1 MPAHEKLPLA
11 YQLHMRH
18 PAGISPGRSSRSIA
32 TWPAR
37 VSHPLSMPAP
47 PPFSRF
53 RKPYARRRK
62 NLQVPP
68 PGHIQW
74 PGEGYEGRLAAWGC
88 LAALGLLLARS
99 AEAAQAVRD
108 GLALCAGSVIPALFP
123 FLAVSGLLTALD
135 AGASPALGPLARLL
149 GCSRAGAQ
157 AFLLGLTGSYPVGA
171 RTVAQL
177 YRRGGISPA
186 GGLPPAAVFQQLR
199 PGVYPGGGRA
209 GLLRQPRAGAAVGS
223 AYSGGAGHS
232 PGPAP
237 AGGGAAGTSRL
248 CRPVPP
254 LVPALIAAVRDA
266 AGTMVYIC
274 GFVVFFLV
282 LLRVMGRVTGLSH
295 PVLSGAVELTQ
306 GILALPLTRR
316 GFVWAAGL
324 LGWGGLSVHG
334 QSAAVLSGT
343 DLPMG
348 PYLAAKAT
356 HAAVSVLLAWPVS
369 MCL

>member
-1 MPAHEKLPLA
+1 MK
-11 YQLHMRH
+11 
-18 PAGISPGRSSRSIA
+18 
-32 TWPAR
+32 
-37 VSHPLSMPAP
+37 
-47 PPFSRF
+47 
-53 RKPYARRRK
+53 
-62 NLQVPP
+62 
-68 PGHIQW
+68 
-74 PGEGYEGRLAAWGC
+74 GRLAAWGC

-108 GLALCAGSVIPALFP
+108 GLALCTGSVIPALFP

-135 AGASPALGPLARLL
+135 TGASPALGPLARLL
-149 GCSRAGAQ
+149 GCSRAGAR

-177 YRRGGISPA
+177 YRRGGISRREACRLLLFSNNCGPA
-186 GGLPPAAVFQQLR
+186 FILGVAGLGCFGSLRAGVLLWGVHILAALVIALALPRRAAEPSER
-199 PGVYPGGGRA
+199 PGSV
-209 GLLRQPRAGAAVGS
+209 
-223 AYSGGAGHS
+223 
-232 PGPAP
+232 PARP
-237 AGGGAAGTSRL
+237 A
-248 CRPVPP
+248 

-306 GILALPLTRR
+306 GILALPHTRR

-348 PYLAAKAT
+348 PYLAAKAA

>member
-1 MPAHEKLPLA
+1 MK
-11 YQLHMRH
+11 
-18 PAGISPGRSSRSIA
+18 
-32 TWPAR
+32 
-37 VSHPLSMPAP
+37 
-47 PPFSRF
+47 
-53 RKPYARRRK
+53 
-62 NLQVPP
+62 
-68 PGHIQW
+68 
-74 PGEGYEGRLAAWGC
+74 GRLAAWGC

-135 AGASPALGPLARLL
+135 AGTSPALGPLARLL
-149 GCSRAGAQ
+149 GCSRAGAR

-177 YRRGGISPA
+177 YRRGGISRREACRLLLFSNNCGPA
-186 GGLPPAAVFQQLR
+186 FILGVAGLGCFGSLRAGVLLWGVHILAALVIALALPRQAAEPSER
-199 PGVYPGGGRA
+199 PGSV
-209 GLLRQPRAGAAVGS
+209 
-223 AYSGGAGHS
+223 
-232 PGPAP
+232 PA
-237 AGGGAAGTSRL
+237 
-248 CRPVPP
+248 RPS

-306 GILALPLTRR
+306 GILALPHTRR

-348 PYLAAKAT
+348 PYLAAKAA

>member
-1 MPAHEKLPLA
+1 MK
-11 YQLHMRH
+11 
-18 PAGISPGRSSRSIA
+18 G
-32 TWPAR
+32 
-37 VSHPLSMPAP
+37 
-47 PPFSRF
+47 
-53 RKPYARRRK
+53 K
-62 NLQVPP
+62 
-68 PGHIQW
+68 
-74 PGEGYEGRLAAWGC
+74 LAAWGC

-149 GCSRAGAQ
+149 GCSRAGAR

-177 YRRGGISPA
+177 YRRGGISRREAGRLLLFSNNCGPA
-186 GGLPPAAVFQQLR
+186 FILGVAGLGCFGSLRAGVLLWGVHILAALVIALALPRRAAEPPER
-199 PGVYPGGGRA
+199 PGSVP
-209 GLLRQPRAGAAVGS
+209 PR
-223 AYSGGAGHS
+223 
-232 PGPAP
+232 
-237 AGGGAAGTSRL
+237 
-248 CRPVPP
+248 PP

-306 GILALPLTRR
+306 GILALPHTRR

-348 PYLAAKAT
+348 PYLAAKAA
-356 HAAVSVLLAWPVS
+356 HAAVSVLLAWPAS

>member
-1 MPAHEKLPLA
+1 MK
-11 YQLHMRH
+11 
-18 PAGISPGRSSRSIA
+18 
-32 TWPAR
+32 
-37 VSHPLSMPAP
+37 
-47 PPFSRF
+47 
-53 RKPYARRRK
+53 
-62 NLQVPP
+62 
-68 PGHIQW
+68 
-74 PGEGYEGRLAAWGC
+74 GRLAAWGC

-135 AGASPALGPLARLL
+135 DGASPALGPLARLL
-149 GCSRAGAQ
+149 GCSRAGAR

-177 YRRGGISPA
+177 YRRGGISRREACRLLLFSNNCGPA
-186 GGLPPAAVFQQLR
+186 FILGVAGLGCFGSLRAGVLLWGVHILAALVIALALPRQAAEPPER
-199 PGVYPGGGRA
+199 PGSV
-209 GLLRQPRAGAAVGS
+209 
-223 AYSGGAGHS
+223 
-232 PGPAP
+232 PA
-237 AGGGAAGTSRL
+237 R
-248 CRPVPP
+248 PP

-306 GILALPLTRR
+306 GILALPHTRR

-348 PYLAAKAT
+348 PYLAAKAA

>member
-1 MPAHEKLPLA
+1 MK
-11 YQLHMRH
+11 
-18 PAGISPGRSSRSIA
+18 G
-32 TWPAR
+32 
-37 VSHPLSMPAP
+37 
-47 PPFSRF
+47 
-53 RKPYARRRK
+53 K
-62 NLQVPP
+62 
-68 PGHIQW
+68 
-74 PGEGYEGRLAAWGC
+74 LAAWGC

-108 GLALCAGSVIPALFP
+108 GLALCAGSLFP
-123 FLAVSGLLTALD
+123 FLAVSGLLTARD

-149 GCSRAGAQ
+149 GCSRAGAR

-177 YRRGGISPA
+177 YRRGGISRREACRLLLFSNNCGPA
-186 GGLPPAAVFQQLR
+186 FILGVAGLGCFGSLRAGVLLWGVHILAALVIALALPRQAAEPPER
-199 PGVYPGGGRA
+199 PGSV
-209 GLLRQPRAGAAVGS
+209 
-223 AYSGGAGHS
+223 
-232 PGPAP
+232 PARP
-237 AGGGAAGTSRL
+237 A
-248 CRPVPP
+248 

-295 PVLSGAVELTQ
+295 PVLAGAVELTQ
-306 GILALPLTRR
+306 GILALPHTRR

-348 PYLAAKAT
+348 PYLAAKAA

>member
-1 MPAHEKLPLA
+1 MK
-11 YQLHMRH
+11 
-18 PAGISPGRSSRSIA
+18 
-32 TWPAR
+32 
-37 VSHPLSMPAP
+37 
-47 PPFSRF
+47 
-53 RKPYARRRK
+53 
-62 NLQVPP
+62 
-68 PGHIQW
+68 
-74 PGEGYEGRLAAWGC
+74 GRLAAWGC

-135 AGASPALGPLARLL
+135 TGASPALGPLARLL
-149 GCSRAGAQ
+149 GCSRAGAR

-177 YRRGGISPA
+177 YRRGGISRREACRLLLFSNNCGPA
-186 GGLPPAAVFQQLR
+186 FILGVAGLGCFGSLRAGVLLWGVHILAALVIALALPRRAAEPPER
-199 PGVYPGGGRA
+199 PGSV
-209 GLLRQPRAGAAVGS
+209 
-223 AYSGGAGHS
+223 
-232 PGPAP
+232 PA
-237 AGGGAAGTSRL
+237 R
-248 CRPVPP
+248 PP

-282 LLRVMGRVTGLSH
+282 LLRVLGRVTGLSH

-306 GILALPLTRR
+306 GILALPHTRR

-348 PYLAAKAT
+348 PYLAAKAA

>member
-1 MPAHEKLPLA
+1 MK
-11 YQLHMRH
+11 
-18 PAGISPGRSSRSIA
+18 
-32 TWPAR
+32 
-37 VSHPLSMPAP
+37 
-47 PPFSRF
+47 
-53 RKPYARRRK
+53 
-62 NLQVPP
+62 
-68 PGHIQW
+68 
-74 PGEGYEGRLAAWGC
+74 GRLAAWGC

-135 AGASPALGPLARLL
+135 AGESPALGPLARLL
-149 GCSRAGAQ
+149 GCSRAGAR

-177 YRRGGISPA
+177 YRRGGISRREACRLLLFSNNCGPA
-186 GGLPPAAVFQQLR
+186 FILGVAGLGCFGSLRAGVLLWGVHILAALVIALALPRQAAEPSER
-199 PGVYPGGGRA
+199 PGSV
-209 GLLRQPRAGAAVGS
+209 
-223 AYSGGAGHS
+223 
-232 PGPAP
+232 PA
-237 AGGGAAGTSRL
+237 R
-248 CRPVPP
+248 PP

-306 GILALPLTRR
+306 GILALPHTRR

-348 PYLAAKAT
+348 PYLAAKAA

>member
-1 MPAHEKLPLA
+1 MK
-11 YQLHMRH
+11 
-18 PAGISPGRSSRSIA
+18 
-32 TWPAR
+32 
-37 VSHPLSMPAP
+37 
-47 PPFSRF
+47 
-53 RKPYARRRK
+53 
-62 NLQVPP
+62 
-68 PGHIQW
+68 
-74 PGEGYEGRLAAWGC
+74 GRLAAWGC

-135 AGASPALGPLARLL
+135 AGVSPALGPLARLL
-149 GCSRAGAQ
+149 GCSRAGAR

-177 YRRGGISPA
+177 YRRGGISRREACRLLLFSNNCGPA
-186 GGLPPAAVFQQLR
+186 FILGVAGLGCFGSLRAGVLLWGVHILAALVIALALPRRAAEPPER
-199 PGVYPGGGRA
+199 PGSV
-209 GLLRQPRAGAAVGS
+209 
-223 AYSGGAGHS
+223 
-232 PGPAP
+232 PA
-237 AGGGAAGTSRL
+237 R
-248 CRPVPP
+248 PP

-306 GILALPLTRR
+306 GILALPHTRR

-348 PYLAAKAT
+348 PYLAAKAA

>member
-1 MPAHEKLPLA
+1 MK
-11 YQLHMRH
+11 
-18 PAGISPGRSSRSIA
+18 
-32 TWPAR
+32 
-37 VSHPLSMPAP
+37 
-47 PPFSRF
+47 
-53 RKPYARRRK
+53 
-62 NLQVPP
+62 
-68 PGHIQW
+68 
-74 PGEGYEGRLAAWGC
+74 GRLAAWGC

-135 AGASPALGPLARLL
+135 AGMSPALGPLARLL
-149 GCSRAGAQ
+149 GCSRAGAR

-177 YRRGGISPA
+177 YRRGGISRREACRLLLFSNNCGPA
-186 GGLPPAAVFQQLR
+186 FILGVAGLGCFGSLRAGVLLWGVHILAALVIALALPRQAAEPSER
-199 PGVYPGGGRA
+199 PGSV
-209 GLLRQPRAGAAVGS
+209 
-223 AYSGGAGHS
+223 
-232 PGPAP
+232 PA
-237 AGGGAAGTSRL
+237 R
-248 CRPVPP
+248 PP

-306 GILALPLTRR
+306 GILALPHTRR

-348 PYLAAKAT
+348 PYLAAKAA

>member
-1 MPAHEKLPLA
+1 MK
-11 YQLHMRH
+11 
-18 PAGISPGRSSRSIA
+18 
-32 TWPAR
+32 
-37 VSHPLSMPAP
+37 
-47 PPFSRF
+47 
-53 RKPYARRRK
+53 
-62 NLQVPP
+62 
-68 PGHIQW
+68 
-74 PGEGYEGRLAAWGC
+74 GRLAAWGC

-149 GCSRAGAQ
+149 GCSRAGAR

-177 YRRGGISPA
+177 YRRGGISRREACRLLLFSNNCGPA
-186 GGLPPAAVFQQLR
+186 FILGVAGLGCFGSLRAGVLLWGVHILAALVIALALPRRAAEPPER
-199 PGVYPGGGRA
+199 PGSVP
-209 GLLRQPRAGAAVGS
+209 PR
-223 AYSGGAGHS
+223 
-232 PGPAP
+232 
-237 AGGGAAGTSRL
+237 
-248 CRPVPP
+248 PP

-306 GILALPLTRR
+306 GILALPHTRR

-348 PYLAAKAT
+348 PYLAAKAA

>member
-1 MPAHEKLPLA
+1 MK
-11 YQLHMRH
+11 
-18 PAGISPGRSSRSIA
+18 
-32 TWPAR
+32 
-37 VSHPLSMPAP
+37 
-47 PPFSRF
+47 
-53 RKPYARRRK
+53 
-62 NLQVPP
+62 
-68 PGHIQW
+68 
-74 PGEGYEGRLAAWGC
+74 GRLAAWGC

-135 AGASPALGPLARLL
+135 AGASSALGPLARLL
-149 GCSRAGAQ
+149 GCSRAGAR

-177 YRRGGISPA
+177 YRRGGISRREACRLLLFSNNCGPA
-186 GGLPPAAVFQQLR
+186 FILGVAGLGCFGSLRAGVLLWGVHILAALVIALALPRRAAEPPER
-199 PGVYPGGGRA
+199 PGSVP
-209 GLLRQPRAGAAVGS
+209 PR
-223 AYSGGAGHS
+223 
-232 PGPAP
+232 
-237 AGGGAAGTSRL
+237 
-248 CRPVPP
+248 PP

-306 GILALPLTRR
+306 GILALPHTRR

-348 PYLAAKAT
+348 PYLAAKAA

>member
-1 MPAHEKLPLA
+1 MK
-11 YQLHMRH
+11 
-18 PAGISPGRSSRSIA
+18 
-32 TWPAR
+32 
-37 VSHPLSMPAP
+37 
-47 PPFSRF
+47 
-53 RKPYARRRK
+53 
-62 NLQVPP
+62 
-68 PGHIQW
+68 
-74 PGEGYEGRLAAWGC
+74 GRLAAWGC

-123 FLAVSGLLTALD
+123 FLAVSGLLTALY
-135 AGASPALGPLARLL
+135 AGAAPALGPLARLL
-149 GCSRAGAQ
+149 GCSRAGAR

-177 YRRGGISPA
+177 YRRGGISRREACRLLLFSNNCGPA
-186 GGLPPAAVFQQLR
+186 FILGVAGLGCFGSLRAGVLLWGVHILAALVIALALPRQTAEPSER
-199 PGVYPGGGRA
+199 PGSV
-209 GLLRQPRAGAAVGS
+209 
-223 AYSGGAGHS
+223 
-232 PGPAP
+232 PARP
-237 AGGGAAGTSRL
+237 A
-248 CRPVPP
+248 

-306 GILALPLTRR
+306 GILALPHTRR

-343 DLPMG
+343 GLPMG
-348 PYLAAKAT
+348 PYLAAKAA

>member
-1 MPAHEKLPLA
+1 MK
-11 YQLHMRH
+11 
-18 PAGISPGRSSRSIA
+18 
-32 TWPAR
+32 
-37 VSHPLSMPAP
+37 
-47 PPFSRF
+47 
-53 RKPYARRRK
+53 
-62 NLQVPP
+62 
-68 PGHIQW
+68 
-74 PGEGYEGRLAAWGC
+74 GRLAAWGC

-149 GCSRAGAQ
+149 GCSRAGAK

-177 YRRGGISPA
+177 YRRGGISRREACRLLLFSNNCGPA
-186 GGLPPAAVFQQLR
+186 FILGVAGLGCFGSLRAGVLLWGVHILAALVIALALPRRAAEPPER
-199 PGVYPGGGRA
+199 PGSV
-209 GLLRQPRAGAAVGS
+209 S
-223 AYSGGAGHS
+223 AR
-232 PGPAP
+232 PA
-237 AGGGAAGTSRL
+237 
-248 CRPVPP
+248 

-306 GILALPLTRR
+306 GILALPHTRR

-348 PYLAAKAT
+348 PYLAAKAA

>member
-1 MPAHEKLPLA
+1 MK
-11 YQLHMRH
+11 
-18 PAGISPGRSSRSIA
+18 
-32 TWPAR
+32 
-37 VSHPLSMPAP
+37 
-47 PPFSRF
+47 
-53 RKPYARRRK
+53 
-62 NLQVPP
+62 
-68 PGHIQW
+68 
-74 PGEGYEGRLAAWGC
+74 GRLAAWGC

-135 AGASPALGPLARLL
+135 AGTSPALGPLARLL
-149 GCSRAGAQ
+149 GCSRAGAR

-177 YRRGGISPA
+177 YRRGGISRREACRLLLFSNNCGPA
-186 GGLPPAAVFQQLR
+186 FILGVAGLGCFGSLRAGVLLWGVHILAALVIALALPRQAAEPSER
-199 PGVYPGGGRA
+199 PGSV
-209 GLLRQPRAGAAVGS
+209 
-223 AYSGGAGHS
+223 
-232 PGPAP
+232 PA
-237 AGGGAAGTSRL
+237 R
-248 CRPVPP
+248 PP

-306 GILALPLTRR
+306 GILALPHTRR

-348 PYLAAKAT
+348 PYLAATAAP
-356 HAAVSVLLAWPVS
+356 AAVSVLLAWPVS

>member
-1 MPAHEKLPLA
+1 MK
-11 YQLHMRH
+11 
-18 PAGISPGRSSRSIA
+18 
-32 TWPAR
+32 
-37 VSHPLSMPAP
+37 
-47 PPFSRF
+47 
-53 RKPYARRRK
+53 
-62 NLQVPP
+62 
-68 PGHIQW
+68 
-74 PGEGYEGRLAAWGC
+74 GRLAAWGC

-135 AGASPALGPLARLL
+135 AGESPALEPLARLL
-149 GCSRAGAQ
+149 GCSRAGAR

-177 YRRGGISPA
+177 YRRGGISRREAGRLLLFSNNCGPA
-186 GGLPPAAVFQQLR
+186 FILGVAGLGCFGSLRAGVLLWGVHILAALVIALALPRRAAEPPER
-199 PGVYPGGGRA
+199 PGSVP
-209 GLLRQPRAGAAVGS
+209 PR
-223 AYSGGAGHS
+223 
-232 PGPAP
+232 
-237 AGGGAAGTSRL
+237 
-248 CRPVPP
+248 PP

-282 LLRVMGRVTGLSH
+282 LLRVLGRVTGLSH

-306 GILALPLTRR
+306 GILALPHTRR

-348 PYLAAKAT
+348 PYLAAKAA

>member
-1 MPAHEKLPLA
+1 MK
-11 YQLHMRH
+11 
-18 PAGISPGRSSRSIA
+18 G
-32 TWPAR
+32 
-37 VSHPLSMPAP
+37 
-47 PPFSRF
+47 
-53 RKPYARRRK
+53 K
-62 NLQVPP
+62 
-68 PGHIQW
+68 
-74 PGEGYEGRLAAWGC
+74 LAAWGC

-135 AGASPALGPLARLL
+135 AGASPALRPLARLL
-149 GCSRAGAQ
+149 GCSRAGAR

-177 YRRGGISPA
+177 YRRGGISRREACRLLLFSNNCGPA
-186 GGLPPAAVFQQLR
+186 FILGVAGLGCFGSLRAGVLLWGVHILAALVIALALPRQAAEPPER
-199 PGVYPGGGRA
+199 PGSV
-209 GLLRQPRAGAAVGS
+209 
-223 AYSGGAGHS
+223 
-232 PGPAP
+232 PARP
-237 AGGGAAGTSRL
+237 A
-248 CRPVPP
+248 

-295 PVLSGAVELTQ
+295 PVLAGAVELTQ
-306 GILALPLTRR
+306 GILALPHTRR

-348 PYLAAKAT
+348 PYLAAKAA

>member
-1 MPAHEKLPLA
+1 MK
-11 YQLHMRH
+11 
-18 PAGISPGRSSRSIA
+18 
-32 TWPAR
+32 
-37 VSHPLSMPAP
+37 
-47 PPFSRF
+47 
-53 RKPYARRRK
+53 
-62 NLQVPP
+62 
-68 PGHIQW
+68 
-74 PGEGYEGRLAAWGC
+74 GRLAAWGC

-149 GCSRAGAQ
+149 GCSQAGAR

-177 YRRGGISPA
+177 YRRGGISRREAGRLLLFSNNCGPA
-186 GGLPPAAVFQQLR
+186 FILGVAGLGCFGSLRAGVLLWGVHILAALVIALALPRRAAEPPER
-199 PGVYPGGGRA
+199 PG
-209 GLLRQPRAGAAVGS
+209 S
-223 AYSGGAGHS
+223 
-232 PGPAP
+232 
-237 AGGGAAGTSRL
+237 
-248 CRPVPP
+248 VPP
-254 LVPALIAAVRDA
+254 RPPFVPALIAAVRDA

-282 LLRVMGRVTGLSH
+282 LLRVLGRVTGLSH

-306 GILALPLTRR
+306 GVLALPHTRR

-348 PYLAAKAT
+348 PYLAAKAA

>member
-1 MPAHEKLPLA
+1 MK
-11 YQLHMRH
+11 
-18 PAGISPGRSSRSIA
+18 
-32 TWPAR
+32 
-37 VSHPLSMPAP
+37 
-47 PPFSRF
+47 
-53 RKPYARRRK
+53 
-62 NLQVPP
+62 
-68 PGHIQW
+68 
-74 PGEGYEGRLAAWGC
+74 GRLAAWGC

-135 AGASPALGPLARLL
+135 TGASPALGPLARLL
-149 GCSRAGAQ
+149 GCSRAGAR

-177 YRRGGISPA
+177 YRRGGISRREACRLLLFSNNCGPA
-186 GGLPPAAVFQQLR
+186 FILGVAGLGCFGSLRAGVLLWGVHILAALVIALALPRRAAEPPER
-199 PGVYPGGGRA
+199 PGSV
-209 GLLRQPRAGAAVGS
+209 
-223 AYSGGAGHS
+223 
-232 PGPAP
+232 PA
-237 AGGGAAGTSRL
+237 R
-248 CRPVPP
+248 PP
-254 LVPALIAAVRDA
+254 LVPALIAAVRDT

-306 GILALPLTRR
+306 GILALPHTRR

-348 PYLAAKAT
+348 PYLAAKAA

>member
-1 MPAHEKLPLA
+1 MK
-11 YQLHMRH
+11 
-18 PAGISPGRSSRSIA
+18 G
-32 TWPAR
+32 
-37 VSHPLSMPAP
+37 
-47 PPFSRF
+47 
-53 RKPYARRRK
+53 K
-62 NLQVPP
+62 
-68 PGHIQW
+68 
-74 PGEGYEGRLAAWGC
+74 LAAWGC

-135 AGASPALGPLARLL
+135 AGESPALGPLARLL
-149 GCSRAGAQ
+149 GCSRAGAR

-177 YRRGGISPA
+177 YRRGGISRREAGRLLLFSNNCGPA
-186 GGLPPAAVFQQLR
+186 FILGVAGLGCFGSLRAGVLLWGVHILAALVIALALPRRAAEPPER
-199 PGVYPGGGRA
+199 PGSVP
-209 GLLRQPRAGAAVGS
+209 PR
-223 AYSGGAGHS
+223 
-232 PGPAP
+232 
-237 AGGGAAGTSRL
+237 
-248 CRPVPP
+248 PP

-282 LLRVMGRVTGLSH
+282 LLRVLGRVTGLSH

-306 GILALPLTRR
+306 GILALPHTRR

-348 PYLAAKAT
+348 PYLAAKAA